1 MDPKLAWLTG
11 FALHRVGD
19 AVFGQVMGGM
29 GSHVIA
35 DPQTLV
41 PMPQNLSA
49 VQAATIPTAFLTAYE
64 CLMVAAK
71 IRKGSCVLAHA
82 ATGSQLPC
90 SIQDSRYMQV
100 AITVKSGSLVGFLS

>member
-1 MDPKLAWLTG
+1 MC
-11 FALHRVGD
+11 RVGD

-41 PMPQNLSA
+41 SQPQNISA

-64 CLMVAAK
+64 CLMVAAGIK
-71 IRKGSCVLAHA
+71 KSSCVLVHA
-82 ATGSQLPC
+82 ATGTALC
-90 SIQDSRYMQV
+90 
-100 AITVKSGSLVGFLS
+100 ITEL